1 MAFHKDN
8 IQLAGTVTL
17 GPKGQV
23 VIPVEARDQMGIE
36 PGDKLVALYMPD
48 TKAIGFVSEESMQS
62 IIDHMG
68 SHVDALRNKFNH
80 KG

>member
-1 MAFHKDN
+1 MGFHKDN
-8 IQLAGTVTL
+8 VQLAGTVTL

-23 VIPVEARDQMGIE
+23 VIPVEVREQMGVA

-48 TKAIGFVSEESMQS
+48 TKAIGFVTESAMQS
-62 IIDHMG
+62 IIDRMG
-68 SHVDALRNKFNH
+68 SHVDALKNKFNR

>member
-1 MAFHKDN
+1 MGFHKDN

-23 VIPVEARDQMGIE
+23 VIPSEVREQMSIE

-48 TKAIGFVSEESMQS
+48 SKAIGFVSESAMQS
-62 IIDHMG
+62 IIDRMG
-68 SHVDALRNKFNH
+68 SHVDALRNKF
-80 KG
+80 KIRG